1 MAPRA
6 TAVRR
11 PGRPADSRA
20 DLRTRLL
27 DATAV
32 LVGRH
37 GVAGTT
43 LAAVARR
50 ARVTPALVH
59 YYFGGKARLID
70 ALFEE
75 RIAPVVAQVGS
86 AMAAQGDALPLEAI
100 VHAYLRA
107 FAAAPWLPPILARE
121 VLCDGGTLRPRFVA
135 LVRPVLGHL
144 PQRIAAVQQAG
155 RLRRDVDPRLAVVS
169 LMSAVVYPV
178 VAGPVWRDVL
188 AVAPGEAGTEEL
200 ARHIA
205 AVLRH
210 GLEARH
216 D

>member
-1 MAPRA
+1 MPSRA
-6 TAVRR
+6 AAARR

-20 DLRTRLL
+20 DQRARLL
-27 DATAV
+27 DACAH

-37 GVAGTT
+37 GIAGTT

-59 YYFGGKARLID
+59 YYFGGKARLVD

-75 RIAPVVAQVGS
+75 RIAPVVAQVGRT
-86 AMAAQGDALPLEAI
+86 MAGEPGALPLEAI
-100 VHAYLRA
+100 VAAYLRA

-121 VLCDGGTLRPRFVA
+121 VLCEGGSLRARFVA
-135 LVRPVLGHL
+135 LVRPVLGRL
-144 PQRIAAVQQAG
+144 PQRIAAGQQAG
-155 RLRRDVDPRLAVVS
+155 ALRRGLDPRLVVVS

-178 VAGPVWRDVL
+178 VAGPVWREVLDVG
-188 AVAPGEAGTEEL
+188 AAEAGTEEL
-200 ARHIA
+200 ARHVT

-216 D
+216 A

>member
-1 MAPRA
+1 MVQRA
-6 TAVRR
+6 TAPRR

-20 DLRTRLL
+20 DQRARLL
-27 DATAV
+27 DAAAH

-59 YYFGGKARLID
+59 YYFGGKEKLVD
-70 ALFEE
+70 ALFAE
-75 RIAPVVAQVGS
+75 RIAPVLAQVG
-86 AMAAQGDALPLEAI
+86 AALPRDGGPVRLESI
-100 VHAYLRA
+100 VAGYLRA
-107 FAAAPWLPPILARE
+107 LSAAPWLPPILARE
-121 VLCDGGTLRPRFVA
+121 VLCEGGSLRARFVQLA
-135 LVRPVLGHL
+135 RPLVGAL
-144 PQRIAAVQQAG
+144 PQRLAAAQDAG
-155 RLRRDVDPRLAVVS
+155 VLRRGLDPRLVALSVI
-169 LMSAVVYPV
+169 SAVVYPV
-178 VAGPVWRDVL
+178 IAGPVWR
-188 AVAPGEAGTEEL
+188 EALDAGAGDYGAEEL

-210 GLEARH
+210 GLEPSH